1 MNKKYNFP
9 LLAFFLIALSNA
21 TTLLSQGVGINN
33 TNSTPDASAMLDVN
47 STDKGIL
54 VPRMT
59 TTQRAAIANPAT
71 GLLVFDN
78 TSTSFWFYNGTAWTE
93 LGSDNLGNHIAT
105 NNVQVDGNWLS
116 NDGDNE
122 GIYIDSDGNVGIGTN
137 TPTSLFQA
145 QTSSTVTETSLA
157 KFTTGNGRSLEILQP
172 NLSHIDNAFTLFTN
186 NAFEFRVDGYQPLTL
201 DAYGLVGVNTLAPQ
215 EELHV
220 TGNIRMVDGNEQL
233 GYILASDANGTA
245 SWTDP
250 SSLTE
255 STFSVV
261 NNVVLPNTNLI
272 DESTD
277 DFVFGSTQIDDD
289 GNINHYNRFFFDK
302 SKGAFR
308 AGSTQNSNWDSTS
321 VGDLS
326 TAFGNSTIASGTGAV
341 AWGYNT
347 TASGSYTTASGYETV
362 ASGSYSTASGL
373 RTLASDFYAN
383 AWGGYTEATD
393 NYTTAWG
400 SYTKATNQYAT
411 AWGRN
416 TQATGLYSTAW
427 GFGSLA
433 SNYFATAWGGA
444 STQATGSYSTAW
456 GSYTLASS
464 YYATAWGSG
473 TTASGSHST
482 AFGVYTIAPSAYE
495 TALGSYGTSYTPASV
510 TGWDASDRL
519 FSIGNGVGTGTRSDA
534 FSIQKNGNATLA
546 GTLSTSS
553 DRSLKTNINQLDNSL
568 DNILQ
573 LNGYTYNWK
582 AAENRDTKL
591 QIGVIAQ
598 EVETLYPELI
608 RKDGNGKLT
617 VIYAGLI
624 PVLIE
629 ATKEQQATID
639 QQATE
644 ITAIKKENE
653 ILKTRLDNIEKLLS
667 QLTEK

>member
-1 MNKKYNFP
+1 MNKKYNLP
-9 LLAFFLIALSNA
+9 LLTFFLIILSNA
-21 TTLLSQGVGINN
+21 STLFGQGVGINN

-54 VPRMT
+54 IPRMT
-59 TTQRAAIANPAT
+59 TTQRTAISSPAT

-78 TSTSFWFYNGTAWTE
+78 TSTSFWFYNGAAWTALE
-93 LGSDNLGNHIAT
+93 SDDLGNHIAT
-105 NNVQVDGNWLS
+105 NNVQLDGNWLT

-122 GIYIDSDGNVGIGTN
+122 GIYVDSDGNVGIGTS
-137 TPTSLFQA
+137 TPTALFQA
-145 QTSSTVTETSLA
+145 QTSSTATEASLA

-201 DAYGLVGVNTLAPQ
+201 DAYGLVGVNTLDPQ

-220 TGNIRMVDGNEQL
+220 TGNIRMVDGNEQT
-233 GYILASDANGTA
+233 GHILTSDANGTA
-245 SWTDP
+245 SWTAP
-250 SSLTE
+250 SYLTE
-255 STFSVV
+255 GTFEVL
-261 NNVVLPNTNLI
+261 NNLVFPNTNLI

-321 VGDLS
+321 LGEFS

-347 TASGSYTTASGYETV
+347 IASNSYTTASGYETV
-362 ASGSYSTASGL
+362 ASGYYSTASGL

-411 AWGRN
+411 AWGRS

-433 SNYFATAWGGA
+433 SNYYATSWGA
-444 STQATGSYSTAW
+444 STRSTGSYSTAW
-456 GSYTLASS
+456 GSNTLASS
-464 YYATAWGSG
+464 YYATAWGNG

-482 AFGVYTIAPSAYE
+482 AFGTYTTAPSAYE
-495 TALGSYGTSYTPASV
+495 TTLGSYGTSYTPASV

-553 DRSLKTNINQLDNSL
+553 DRSLKTNINPLNNSL

-582 AAENRDTKL
+582 ATENRDTKL

-653 ILKTRLDNIEKLLS
+653 ILKTRLDNIEKTLS